1 MQSVPWN
8 SISASPLTV
17 RKHKN
22 DLTDWTGDPARS
34 FVFESDADRLHLPLS
49 IYIVGSDPGN
59 PRMSEVFSYV
69 ICLADIR
76 SGSRKD
82 DVYKFII
89 KLKMLYEWM
98 VFYHYVVDYNGKIS
112 DIDCY

>member
-8 SISASPLTV
+8 SISVSPLTV

-34 FVFESDADRLHLPLS
+34 FIFESDADRLHLPLS

-69 ICLADIR
+69 IYLADIR
-76 SGSRKD
+76 SGPWKGD
-82 DVYKFII
+82 IYKFII
-89 KLKMLYEWM
+89 KLKIP
-98 VFYHYVVDYNGKIS
+98 YN
-112 DIDCY
+112 